1 MHKTVKGTLWV
12 LHSALNTFCL
22 LLLSCQVVTRTTRF
36 SPWKPSS
43 WSCCLYSRLFWALC
57 LPFPW
62 WNSIWIF
69 WHQQSQS
76 PCHHSLQ
83 ALKWRNGWF
92 SEYRGGTCN
101 LQIIC
106 KKHLFVI
113 SDDVTQDHDSVLH
126 IQKLISKHF
135 QDSKC
140 VIKNMHEFTDRCA
153 GQYKSGHYLG
163 DLSCSLATLGCTVQR
178 NFFATSH
185 AKGEQGAAGSHV
197 KQKATTAVLRRRVKL
212 LSAQELCDFL
222 TENFSGPAA
231 SSFLSRQ
238 KSVQLK
244 RRVFFNLP
252 FSGALA
258 VSRNQEGG
266 RFCTVKGIRQ
276 LRSVRTCS
284 EQLKIFTRERA
295 CHDCLAERYNR
306 CENTEWVDD

>member
-83 ALKWRNGWF
+83 ALKWRNGWC

-101 LQIIC
+101 LQ
-106 KKHLFVI
+106 KAFVCHFWWC
-113 SDDVTQDHDSVLH
+113 DVQDHDSVLH
-126 IQKLISKHF
+126 IQELISKHL

-140 VIKNMHEFTDRCA
+140 VIKNMHEFADGCA
-153 GQYKSGHYLG
+153 GQCKSRHYLG
-163 DLSCSLATLGCTVQR
+163 DLSYSLATLGYIVQR

-185 AKGEQGAAGSHV
+185 AKGEQDAAASHV
-197 KQKATTAVLRRRVKL
+197 QCKA
-212 LSAQELCDFL
+212 
-222 TENFSGPAA
+222 
-231 SSFLSRQ
+231 
-238 KSVQLK
+238 
-244 RRVFFNLP
+244 
-252 FSGALA
+252 
-258 VSRNQEGG
+258 EGNY
-266 RFCTVKGIRQ
+266 
-276 LRSVRTCS
+276 
-284 EQLKIFTRERA
+284 
-295 CHDCLAERYNR
+295 CHPL
-306 CENTEWVDD
+306 